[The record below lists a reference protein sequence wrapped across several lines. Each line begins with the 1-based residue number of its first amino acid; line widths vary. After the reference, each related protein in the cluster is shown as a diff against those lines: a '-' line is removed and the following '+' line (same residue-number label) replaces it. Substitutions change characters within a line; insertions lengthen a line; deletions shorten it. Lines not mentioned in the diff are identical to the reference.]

1 MKIMQVG
8 LIGYGLSGSTFHGP
22 LLKALNQFCVK
33 YIVTNAP
40 AKIEA
45 ARHDFPE
52 ALIVTDENPLLN
64 DETIDLIVICTPN
77 TLHFPLAKASLMAG
91 KHVVVE
97 KPFTVTSKEAES
109 LVLLAN
115 EKNLKLSVYHNR
127 RFDGD
132 FKTLKTLLNKHT
144 LGTPVT
150 FESRFDRYRPEF
162 KINSWREDDLPGSGL
177 LYDLG
182 SHLLDQALTLFGL
195 PQELYAE
202 LRSERCGKT
211 DDAFEIHL
219 YYPDL
224 KVTLKASSLI
234 KEPTPRFAVYGTKGA
249 YVIYGLDP
257 QEEALRAGKLPL
269 TLDWGMASEDHW
281 GILNTLSHREKYPT
295 QAGSYPDYY
304 EAIYEAIQNDAEL
317 PVTAQDG
324 LRVIQL
330 IEAALESHRTKARV
344 SLSHVE

>member
-8 LIGYGLSGSTFHGP
+8 IIGYGLSGRVFHGP
-22 LLKALNQFCVK
+22 LLKALNQFSVK

-40 AKIEA
+40 DKIEA
-45 ARHDFPE
+45 AHKDFPN
-52 ALIVTDENPLLN
+52 AQVVTDEKPLLN
-64 DETIDLIVICTPN
+64 DETLDLVVICTPN
-77 TLHFPLAKASLMAG
+77 TLHFPLAQAALMAG

-97 KPFTVTSKEAES
+97 KPFTVTAEEAET
-109 LVLLAN
+109 LVQLAG
-115 EKNLKLSVYHNR
+115 KKQLKLSVYHNR

-132 FKTLKTLLNKHT
+132 FKTLKALLSSHT

-162 KINSWREDDLPGSGL
+162 KVNSWREDNLPGSGL

-182 SHLLDQALTLFGL
+182 SHLLDQSLHLFGI
-195 PQELYAE
+195 PKELYAE
-202 LRSERCGKT
+202 QRSERHGKT

-234 KEPTPRFAVYGTKGA
+234 KEPTPRFALYGTKGA
-249 YVIYGLDP
+249 YVKYGLDP
-257 QEEALRAGKLPL
+257 QEEALRDGKLPL
-269 TLDWGMASEDHW
+269 TLDWGSEPETNW
-281 GILNTLSHREKYPT
+281 GTLNTASQREKHPT
-295 QAGSYPDYY
+295 MAGSYPDYY
-304 EAIYEAIQNDAEL
+304 EALYEAIQNDAEL

-344 SLSHVE
+344 SLSHVK